1 MLKGRYIV
9 VEDIMNKPTDVN
21 IIFSGAEPKISAELS
36 QIDLTQA
43 LSWYSQNRDAKDAFK
58 YATDYF
64 KKKLKVAVPTGIKSQ
79 PQTFG
84 FVCRIVTNGGILVGK
99 DKEWFDKTINELR
112 GTVDVVKPTKV
123 GNVVSIQ
130 DHIKRKSSECIGELE
145 GQLDEII
152 LSDFKVSPAPIAVM
166 DSLQIKGAHTKF
178 IVEHFKMRRAEYDI
192 ILTTD
197 DSLIKEA
204 YSNFTKPQLK
214 KLIAYCDQVIV
225 DGMRLAGE
233 SVKTRK
239 PRKRKTKS
247 PEQLLSKLQYC
258 KEFADLKLQSID
270 PKTILGATQL
280 WVYNTKTRKLGCY
293 IALDA
298 AGLSIKGS
306 TIQNFAENKSICKT
320 IRVPTTTKMNEV
332 LNAGKV
338 ALRNILI
345 DIRAAEGLLTGRIN
359 VDVILLRTIK

>member
-1 MLKGRYIV
+1 
-9 VEDIMNKPTDVN
+9 MNKPTDVN
-21 IIFSGAEPKISAELS
+21 IIFSGTEPKISAELS

-43 LSWYSQNRDAKDAFK
+43 LSWYSQNRDSKDAFK

-64 KKKLKVAVPTGIKSQ
+64 KKKLKVAVPAGIKSQ

-99 DKEWFDKTINELR
+99 DKEWFDKTIDELR
-112 GTVDVVKPTKV
+112 GTVDVAKPTKA

-152 LSDFKVSPAPIAVM
+152 LSEFKTSPAPIAVM
-166 DSLQIKGAHTKF
+166 NSLEIKGAHTKY
-178 IVEHFKMRRAEYDI
+178 IVEHFKMRRAEYDVL
-192 ILTTD
+192 LTTD
-197 DSLIKEA
+197 DSFIKEA

-214 KLIAYCDQVIV
+214 KLIAYCDQVII

-233 SVKTRK
+233 AVKTRK
-239 PRKRKTKS
+239 PRKRKSKT
-247 PEQLLSKLQYC
+247 PEQILSKLQYC

-280 WVYNTKTRKLGCY
+280 WVYNIKTRKLGCY
-293 IALDA
+293 ISENASGFSVRGTSLT
-298 AGLSIKGS
+298 GYS
-306 TIQNFAENKSICKT
+306 ENKSICKT
-320 IRVPTTTKMNEV
+320 IRVPTMTRMNEV
-332 LNAGKV
+332 LTAGKV
-338 ALRNILI
+338 ALRSILT
-345 DIRAAEGLLTGRIN
+345 DIRAAEGKLTGRIN
-359 VDVILLRTIK
+359 SDTILLRVVK

>member
-1 MLKGRYIV
+1 
-9 VEDIMNKPTDVN
+9 MNKPTDVN

-43 LSWYSQNRDAKDAFK
+43 LSWYSQNRDNKDAFK

-64 KKKLKVAVPTGIKSQ
+64 KKKLKVAVPAGIKSQ

-112 GTVDVVKPTKV
+112 GTVDVIKPTKT

-152 LSDFKVSPAPIAVM
+152 LSDFKSNPAPIAVM
-166 DSLQIKGAHTKF
+166 NSLEVKGAHIKY
-178 IVEHFKMRRAEYDI
+178 IVEHFKMRRAEYDS
-192 ILTTD
+192 ILITD
-197 DSLIKEA
+197 DTLIKEA

-214 KLIAYCDQVIV
+214 KLVAYCDQVILV
-225 DGMRLAGE
+225 GAQIAGE
-233 SVKTRK
+233 AVKTRK
-239 PRKRKTKS
+239 PRKRKNKT

-258 KEFADLKLQSID
+258 KEFADLKLQSIE

-293 IALDA
+293 ISEDA
-298 AGLSIKGS
+298 SGFSVKGTS
-306 TIQNFAENKSICKT
+306 LTGYSENKSICKT
-320 IRVPTTTKMNEV
+320 IRVPTMTRMNEV
-332 LNAGKV
+332 LTAGKV
-338 ALRNILI
+338 ALRSILI
-345 DIRAAEGLLTGRIN
+345 DIRAAEGKLTGRIN
-359 VDVILLRTIK
+359 SDTILLRVVK